1 MRWGL
6 NIWITSKVVW
16 AVPSNFPKEGLGFGG
31 DEREPNCFMWERRT
45 KGGEAEK
52 KKDTGKMRHWKR
64 GSREWCPVRTIVND
78 KNF

>member
-1 MRWGL
+1 MGERVRWGL

-52 KKDTGKMRHWKR
+52 KKDTGKMPLEEGVPRMVSGQNHSK
-64 GSREWCPVRTIVND
+64 
-78 KNF
+78 